1 VNKIW
6 RIFMKRVGYFGTAG
20 LIVIL
25 SLVLAAP
32 ASAIEAPQQS
42 DRAGGGSQVLGL
54 IGYMIVPDALEKS
67 VEFYSHL
74 LGLQMPNG
82 DPRARLKWYDVVP
95 FLTEM
100 YGVKDRARNFTL
112 RIPGADIGVEPMQW
126 SASKGKLLQPRPQDP
141 GASQLVLTVN
151 DIDELLMWLTKGGV
165 KVVTA
170 GGKPVAFSNSEGKG
184 RAVVVQDFHG
194 YFVRLVQPDPLPQS
208 GGANGATSPAYIM
221 GANVAI
227 TVEDTERAARFYEN
241 ALGVKVQRGDGFTA
255 DPNELAI
262 LGMKGPAQYRHS
274 TVMFPG
280 KSQLHLIEFKGVDR
294 KPIHPQIV
302 DPNAVVLRVAVR
314 GMDALYT
321 KIKEAQAQIVSVSG
335 APYLNGRTR
344 WLMLRDPDN
353 FYVQP
358 VEQPQQAPAP

>member
-1 VNKIW
+1 MQA
-6 RIFMKRVGYFGTAG
+6 RRQ
-20 LIVIL
+20 
-25 SLVLAAP
+25 SAP
-32 ASAIEAPQQS
+32 AA
-42 DRAGGGSQVLGL
+42 GGSQVLGL

-67 VEFYSHL
+67 YEFYSHL

-100 YGVKDRARNFTL
+100 YGVKERARNFTL
-112 RIPGADIGVEPMQW
+112 RVPGADIGVEPMQW
-126 SASKGKLLQPRPQDP
+126 SASKGKLLQPRVQDP
-141 GASQLVLTVN
+141 GASQLVLAVN
-151 DIDELLMWLTKGGV
+151 DIDELLMWLTRGGV
-165 KVVTA
+165 KVVTP
-170 GGKPVAFSNSEGKG
+170 GGKPVAFSNSQGKG

-194 YFVRLVQPDPLPQS
+194 YFVRLVQPDPLPPG
-208 GGANGATSPAYIM
+208 GGANGAGPPAYIL
-221 GANVAI
+221 GANVAV
-227 TVEDTERAARFYEN
+227 TVEDTARAARFYEN
-241 ALGVKVQRGDGFTA
+241 ALGVKVQLGDGFMS

-262 LGMKGPAQYRHS
+262 LGIKGAAQYRDS
-274 TVMFPG
+274 VVMFPG

-302 DPNAVVLRVAVR
+302 DPNAVVLRVSVR
-314 GMDALYT
+314 GMDALYSKVKAEQT
-321 KIKEAQAQIVSVSG
+321 QIVSVSG

-358 VEQPQQAPAP
+358 VEQPQAPGP